1 MTRKTQNSC
10 RHFRAVPSSHTERAP
25 ISSSFIVS
33 VPSHSPPQYTE
44 LSRTVLNLQLIVLTI
59 QPATTQGLP
68 LVGGSSCV
76 GRSSWTKADVCS
88 ARRQRG
94 PHRNCSVGGGAS
106 GNPKAPPP
114 CARAGVRGW
123 SPRAFEFHSADAS
136 KVPSAG
142 RRRQLF
148 RPLGVAAVTPNHLPT
163 PGLPWSRM
171 TAGGCVVANRGR
183 PPAFSFQSQGRSRSS
198 VCAAR
203 RALQGGV

>member
-68 LVGGSSCV
+68 LVGGSV
-76 GRSSWTKADVCS
+76 
-88 ARRQRG
+88 
-94 PHRNCSVGGGAS
+94 P

-114 CARAGVRGW
+114 CAGAGVRGW
-123 SPRAFEFHSADAS
+123 SPRAFKFSSADCLR
-136 KVPSAG
+136 SAD
-142 RRRQLF
+142 RRRQSRST
-148 RPLGVAAVTPNHLPT
+148 RPRYRAAAVTHLPGVG
-163 PGLPWSRM
+163 PPLRRL
-171 TAGGCVVANRGR
+171 TAGGCIVANQGQ
-183 PPAFSFQSQGRSRSS
+183 PSAFSFQSQGRSRSS
-198 VCAAR
+198 VCRHVLYRRTSSTSAR
-203 RALQGGV
+203 RFPPLSWTNHEIGRAHV